1 MKTLQREEICELPEK
16 HDQVLDRQPYG
27 NPNREGC
34 CVLLSSLH
42 KQYQPATLVV
52 FTSSSLETWYDIH
65 FVTGDCATQSSL
77 RDSNEDT
84 EVHWKMLGSLHSS
97 DGQGEPWMALHDR
110 RLMIAWFMTSAAEVV
125 IMHCCVIKTHREI
138 HIGHFTSQC
147 HLSHWVILWS
157 RTQEDIPLR
166 RWVGCSVQRGN
177 EVCLFL
183 PNRWPVSSRD
193 SLHSALH
200 LLCPAT
206 VVPSFLITGIY
217 CSSGCLPVQI
227 SQQKACG
234 DTEISGSGSQANFV
248 RFLVIVTG
256 TFFFF

>member
-1 MKTLQREEICELPEK
+1 M
-16 HDQVLDRQPYG
+16 
-27 NPNREGC
+27 
-34 CVLLSSLH
+34 
-42 KQYQPATLVV
+42 
-52 FTSSSLETWYDIH
+52 
-65 FVTGDCATQSSL
+65 
-77 RDSNEDT
+77 
-84 EVHWKMLGSLHSS
+84 
-97 DGQGEPWMALHDR
+97 
-110 RLMIAWFMTSAAEVV
+110 
-125 IMHCCVIKTHREI
+125 
-138 HIGHFTSQC
+138 
-147 HLSHWVILWS
+147 
-157 RTQEDIPLR
+157 
-166 RWVGCSVQRGN
+166 GCSVQRGN

-256 TFFFF
+256 TFFFFNRTFSSLQILPDSWQSGSCFLFTRCTFSCCLFSINFQMLLHILFIFSTVYPFLNFCIIPFHSTFPSNSSSPFRRIPESCCSYTKI

>member
-1 MKTLQREEICELPEK
+1 M
-16 HDQVLDRQPYG
+16 
-27 NPNREGC
+27 
-34 CVLLSSLH
+34 
-42 KQYQPATLVV
+42 
-52 FTSSSLETWYDIH
+52 
-65 FVTGDCATQSSL
+65 
-77 RDSNEDT
+77 
-84 EVHWKMLGSLHSS
+84 
-97 DGQGEPWMALHDR
+97 
-110 RLMIAWFMTSAAEVV
+110 
-125 IMHCCVIKTHREI
+125 
-138 HIGHFTSQC
+138 
-147 HLSHWVILWS
+147 
-157 RTQEDIPLR
+157 
-166 RWVGCSVQRGN
+166 GCSVQRGN

-256 TFFFF
+256 TFFFLIELSLVSRSFQIRGNLGLVFSSPDALLVVAFFQSISRCCCIFFLFSAQFILS